1 MTMKE
6 AYAAG
11 ARCSRVEYNG
21 TVYKRVLRAG
31 YFFRENGSYGEY
43 AEIAE
48 YNTGTVVSVPL
59 EKLNVYTGE
68 DL

>member
-1 MTMKE
+1 MTMTE

-43 AEIAE
+43 AEVVE
-48 YNTGTVVSVPL
+48 CNTGTIVSVPL
-59 EKLNVYTGE
+59 DKLTVEETQN
-68 DL
+68 